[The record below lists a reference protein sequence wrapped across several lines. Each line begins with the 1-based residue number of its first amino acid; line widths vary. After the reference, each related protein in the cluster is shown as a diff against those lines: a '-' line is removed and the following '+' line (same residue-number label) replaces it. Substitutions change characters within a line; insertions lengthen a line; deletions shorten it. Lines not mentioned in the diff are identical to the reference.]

1 MAGNR
6 CRCDAYANICCGHCG
21 GGRRGNAVKPF
32 AFHRAASVEAD
43 AAFHVAAQHALA
55 GAQPLQQNAFKVDLA
70 KHGVVRALTAAAAPH

>member
-1 MAGNR
+1 M
-6 CRCDAYANICCGHCG
+6 
-21 GGRRGNAVKPF
+21 KPF

-43 AAFHVAAQHALA
+43 AAFHIAAQHALA